1 MEWNQIQT
9 KTRRRNSHK
18 DTHQRNR
25 QRSTPQK
32 NKFHP
37 EKVLTPG
44 SNFLEPSESSD
55 DEEEESDNREE
66 AQTDDAKERDVNLGF
81 LADTSTMIDCNSA

>member
-1 MEWNQIQT
+1 M
-9 KTRRRNSHK
+9 RRDSQK
-18 DTHQRNR
+18 ETHPRNR
-25 QRSTPQK
+25 QRSPPQK
-32 NKFHP
+32 KIFAP
-37 EKVLTPG
+37 KQVLTPG

-66 AQTDDAKERDVNLGF
+66 AQTDDAEERDVNLGF

>member
-1 MEWNQIQT
+1 M
-9 KTRRRNSHK
+9 
-18 DTHQRNR
+18 D
-25 QRSTPQK
+25 TPQTVTTTRAPAVLK
-32 NKFHP
+32 KIP
-37 EKVLTPG
+37 KKVLTPG

-66 AQTDDAKERDVNLGF
+66 AQTDDAEERDVNLGF